1 MTPVTKSVH
10 LEIAPLS
17 PPLPKEVDMFA
28 RNVSANLKPGTLAEF
43 TETMENEIVPWLR
56 KQKGF
61 LDAITLAVPG
71 GREVVAITFWDQKE
85 NAQAYNSTGYPE
97 VLKILGKLLEGTPH
111 VRTFDV
117 VSSTLQKVVPRV
129 AA

>member
-1 MTPVTKSVH
+1 
-10 LEIAPLS
+10 
-17 PPLPKEVDMFA
+17 MFA
-28 RNVSANLKPGTLAEF
+28 RSISFRLKPNSIAAFTKLIEDETL
-43 TETMENEIVPWLR
+43 PLLR

-61 LDAITLAVPG
+61 QDEITLFGPG
-71 GREVVAITFWDQKE
+71 GRDAVGISFWDQKE